1 MDRPLIL
8 DNGKDIAFYCA
19 RIEGKTT
26 LTACEKLCPRHSSCD
41 TAAMA
46 NDELASYER
55 SEKTGYGLEELI
67 RKANCKDYADF
78 VIFLY
83 DIGSLAGKEIE
94 MERIVEGLDEIDS
107 SPGY

>member
-55 SEKTGYGLEELI
+55 SEKQGMGLKNLSEKPTARTMQIL
-67 RKANCKDYADF
+67 
-78 VIFLY
+78 
-83 DIGSLAGKEIE
+83 
-94 MERIVEGLDEIDS
+94 
-107 SPGY
+107 